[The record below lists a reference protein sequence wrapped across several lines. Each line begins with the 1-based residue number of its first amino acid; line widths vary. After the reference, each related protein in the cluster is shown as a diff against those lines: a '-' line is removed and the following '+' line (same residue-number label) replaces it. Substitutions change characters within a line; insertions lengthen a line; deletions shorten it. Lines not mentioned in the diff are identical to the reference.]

1 MAELKP
7 TNYIRDLDG
16 LRTISVFLVL
26 LSHWIED
33 CSLSLGFNPGELGKF
48 GVNLFFT
55 ISGFLITRQLFIRK
69 EKFNNPKR
77 LLKDFFARRFLR
89 LFPAY
94 YTLLFLLIGL
104 QLALN
109 FWVVDDYKD
118 YIWMFTYLSNLFFFE
133 NGNVY
138 PSLNHTWSLAV
149 EEQFYLFWP
158 FVVLLFKKKHFLVLL
173 PILVIAGLV
182 IRSIEPDLTIFP
194 IGSLNYL
201 AAGAL
206 INFAHKIPR
215 LTLIGGGV
223 LITVVMLLVGGD
235 VFHTVMTFA
244 AFLIVLQGVE
254 SYPKWLNWYFGNR
267 LVIYLGQISY
277 GIYLY
282 HRFIPY
288 LILALLA
295 KFQIDVP
302 NSIIFILL
310 FPIVYIIAHTSYKY
324 LETPFL
330 KLKSKIK

>member
-7 TNYIRDLDG
+7 ISYIRDLDG

-33 CSLSLGFNPGELGKF
+33 CSISLGFNPGELGKF

-55 ISGFLITRQLFIRK
+55 ISGFLITRQLLYRK

-77 LLKDFFARRFLR
+77 LLKDFFVRRFLR

-94 YTLLFLLIGL
+94 YALLIVLISL
-104 QLALN
+104 QLLLN
-109 FWVVDDYKD
+109 FWVVDDYND
-118 YIWMFTYLSNLFFFE
+118 YIWMFTYLSNFFFFE
-133 NGNVY
+133 NGNIY

-149 EEQFYLFWP
+149 EEQFYLVWP
-158 FVVLLFKKKHFLVLL
+158 FVVLLVKEKHFKILL
-173 PILVIAGLV
+173 PILVIVGLA
-182 IRSIEPDLTIFP
+182 IRSIEPDLSIFP

-206 INFAHKIPR
+206 INFVSKIPR
-215 LTLIGGGV
+215 TALLVGGV
-223 LITVVMLLVGGD
+223 LIVAFMSFVDGD
-235 VFHTVMTFA
+235 VFHTVTTIA
-244 AFLIVLQGVE
+244 AFLIVIQGVE
-254 SYPKWLNWYFGNR
+254 SYPKWLNWYFGNQ

-288 LILALLA
+288 LLMALLA
-295 KFQIDVP
+295 KYQIDLP
-302 NSIIFILL
+302 NFLIFIVL
-310 FPIVYIIAHTSYKY
+310 FPIVYILAHTSYKY

-330 KLKSKIK
+330 KLKSKFS